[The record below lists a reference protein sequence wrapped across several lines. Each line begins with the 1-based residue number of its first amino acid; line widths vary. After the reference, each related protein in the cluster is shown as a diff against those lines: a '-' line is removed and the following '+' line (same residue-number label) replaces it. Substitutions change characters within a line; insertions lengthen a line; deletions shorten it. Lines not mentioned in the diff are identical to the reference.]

1 MWIDHMQQSEQAI
14 PMEEKNTKA
23 QYIEEGQL
31 QQLPLP
37 GNYLPLILNLGRM
50 RLILEART

>member
-1 MWIDHMQQSEQAI
+1 MQQSEQAI